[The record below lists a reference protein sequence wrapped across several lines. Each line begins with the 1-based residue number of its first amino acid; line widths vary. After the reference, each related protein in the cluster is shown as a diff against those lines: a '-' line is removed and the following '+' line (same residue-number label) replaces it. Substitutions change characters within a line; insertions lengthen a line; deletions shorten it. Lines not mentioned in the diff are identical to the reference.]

1 MCRTCSICKCPRSF
15 ACTALLDFWNKFGSL
30 TEERFFNSYTHI
42 LHLTLFLSF
51 IFLSF
56 FLPLSVSTSLRLS
69 LLLSLF
75 LFIFHALSYFT
86 LTHSHSLNSLT
97 HTHTHTHNLSLS
109 LSLFLSLSFLKTSKI
124 TLNPSISSYN
134 IFCYPLRSFCPSSLS
149 FHLSFVNS
157 LQKLSLKIHTQTLSI
172 IHTKDKHTHT
182 QTCIMVEYANICL
195 DVDPFN
201 KIVWENK
208 T

>member
-1 MCRTCSICKCPRSF
+1 MHCTARFLEQIWFFDRREIFQFLHAHSPPHSLSLFYLPLFLPPSLRVYFPTFVSSFISVSIYFSRSF
-15 ACTALLDFWNKFGSL
+15 LFY
-30 TEERFFNSYTHI
+30 FNT
-42 LHLTLFLSF
+42 LSF
-51 IFLSF
+51 IKLS
-56 FLPLSVSTSLRLS
+56 
-69 LLLSLF
+69 
-75 LFIFHALSYFT
+75 H
-86 LTHSHSLNSLT
+86 T
-97 HTHTHTHNLSLS
+97 HTHTHTQSLSLS